1 VFYTD
6 LNKVVIGRQAPADD
20 DLIYVNQKFSLPFH
34 PQLWYT
40 EKVSGYSEVGIAPGL
55 GVPWRYPGRGIVKRR
70 KALQHLRLL
79 DFPRLPKAAQKRL

>member
-1 VFYTD
+1 MFYTD

-40 EKVSGYSEVGIAPGL
+40 KKVSGYSEVGIALGL
-55 GVPWRYPGRGIVKRR
+55 GIHAE
-70 KALQHLRLL
+70 ALKKLNIGVLRSW
-79 DFPRLPKAAQKRL
+79 

>member
-1 VFYTD
+1 MT
-6 LNKVVIGRQAPADD
+6 KCSVVGSTRD
-20 DLIYVNQKFSLPFH
+20 
-34 PQLWYT
+34 
-40 EKVSGYSEVGIAPGL
+40 L

>member
-20 DLIYVNQKFSLPFH
+20 DLIYVNQKLSLPFH

-55 GVPWRYPGRGIVKRR
+55 GVPWRYPGQGKVKRR
-70 KALQHLRLL
+70 KALQHLRLR
-79 DFPRLPKAAQKRL
+79 DFP